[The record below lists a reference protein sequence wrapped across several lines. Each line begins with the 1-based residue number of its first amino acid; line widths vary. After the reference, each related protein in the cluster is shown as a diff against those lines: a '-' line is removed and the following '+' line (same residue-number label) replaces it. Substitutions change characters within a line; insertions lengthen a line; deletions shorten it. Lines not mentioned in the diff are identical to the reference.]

1 MVCGMMGV
9 ERTVAGMEFREKLRK
24 LRLERG
30 LSQQELADGIFVSR
44 SAVAKWENGLG
55 LPSESSR
62 EALAAFFG
70 VPAADLRTEEPEA
83 VILEK
88 NRKLRRRTV
97 SASTVTAILLVVLV
111 CLNSWQSRGSARL
124 RESMGQMDLRMEM
137 EFEGARVL
145 LGQEFREGTYTPLLA
160 RELEQLQTA
169 ALYGYY
175 FDGFSGGDAV
185 WCPLSQAL
193 GELNDSAIFALL
205 TEEDCGAIADL
216 LESHSY
222 RNDPELTEA
231 DAAPILDRVEEVL
244 AEYHAGG

>member
-1 MVCGMMGV
+1 
-9 ERTVAGMEFREKLRK
+9 MEFREKLRK
-24 LRLERG
+24 LRTERG

-55 LPSESSR
+55 LPSDASR

-97 SASTVTAILLVVLV
+97 SASMVTAILLLVLV
-111 CLNSWQSRGSARL
+111 CLNSWQSRQPARL
-124 RESMGQMDLRMEM
+124 RESMGQMDIRMER

-145 LGQEFREGTYTPLLA
+145 LSGEFREAAYTPLLA

-175 FDGFSGGDAV
+175 FDGFSGGDAQ

-193 GELNDSAIFALL
+193 GELNDPAIFALL
-205 TEEDCGAIADL
+205 TEEDCGTIADF
-216 LESHSY
+216 LENHSY
-222 RNDPELTEA
+222 RNDPELTES
-231 DAAPILDRVEEVL
+231 DVAPILDRVEAVL
-244 AEYHAGG
+244 AEYHAAG

>member
-1 MVCGMMGV
+1 
-9 ERTVAGMEFREKLRK
+9 MELREKLRK
-24 LRLERG
+24 LRTGRG

-55 LPSESSR
+55 LPSDASR
-62 EALAAFFG
+62 EALAEFFG
-70 VPAADLRTEEPEA
+70 GPAADLRTEEPEA

-97 SASTVTAILLVVLV
+97 SASTVTAILLLVLV
-111 CLNSWQSRGSARL
+111 CLNSWQSRQSARL
-124 RESMGQMDLRMEM
+124 RVTANYRPTLDGER
-137 EFEGARVL
+137 FFTEGARVL
-145 LGQEFREGTYTPLLA
+145 LSGEFREAAYTPLLA

-175 FDGFSGGDAV
+175 FDGFSGGDAQ

-193 GELNDSAIFALL
+193 GELNDPAIFALL
-205 TEEDCGAIADL
+205 TEEDCGTIADF

-222 RNDPELTEA
+222 RNDPELTES
-231 DAAPILDRVEEVL
+231 DVAPILDRVEAVL
-244 AEYHAGG
+244 AEYHSAG

>member
-1 MVCGMMGV
+1 
-9 ERTVAGMEFREKLRK
+9 MEFREKLRK
-24 LRLERG
+24 LRTERG
-30 LSQQELADGIFVSR
+30 LSQQELADGVFVSR

-55 LPSESSR
+55 LPSEASR
-62 EALAAFFG
+62 EALAAFFS
-70 VPAADLRTEEPEA
+70 VPIEELRTEEPET

-111 CLNSWQSRGSARL
+111 CLNSWQSRQSARL
-124 RESMGQMDLRMEM
+124 WESMGQMDIRMER

-145 LGQEFREGTYTPLLA
+145 LGQEFREAAYTPLLA
-160 RELEQLQTA
+160 RELDQFQTA

-175 FDGFSGGDAV
+175 FDGFSGGDAQ
-185 WCPLSQAL
+185 WCPLSQVL
-193 GELNDSAIFALL
+193 GELNDPAIFALL
-205 TEEDCGAIADL
+205 TEEDCVAIADF
-216 LESHSY
+216 LESYSY

-231 DAAPILDRVEEVL
+231 DAAPILERVEEVL